1 MSKTNREIA
10 EEAWNNTKAPHQPLF
25 KDFTNRD
32 FQVELIGEVDH
43 CVDGRPDLR
52 GLPYHTEVARLVR
65 ERNLEPVVF
74 PRFNPNIHAIEQLE
88 IVPPIALRGGRLV
101 LDRDTRIV
109 SGSRMV
115 PPTLPPQPLHTTE
128 LAASKKARDT
138 NAKAKLAADIAEK
151 SETKEGK

>member
-74 PRFNPNIHAIEQLE
+74 SRFDADIHA
-88 IVPPIALRGGRLV
+88 VPQSEHPQGISPLSVRPIADG
-101 LDRDTRIV
+101 I
-109 SGSRMV
+109 
-115 PPTLPPQPLHTTE
+115 PQTLPPQPLHTTE
-128 LAASKKARDT
+128 IAASKKARDT

>member
-10 EEAWNNTKAPHQPLF
+10 EEAWNSTKAPHQPLF
-25 KDFTNRD
+25 NDFTNRD

-65 ERNLEPVVF
+65 ERMLEFIEISTLSNFNLFPPAQAVVV
-74 PRFNPNIHAIEQLE
+74 PQLSGRGARF
-88 IVPPIALRGGRLV
+88 VFDGRE
-101 LDRDTRIV
+101 T
-109 SGSRMV
+109 

-128 LAASKKARDT
+128 IAASKKARDT
-138 NAKAKLAADIAEK
+138 NAKAKLAADIAEQ